1 MNDPTGQ
8 RWQSFS
14 IANTTVA
21 SLSNSVQIIKEAVSP
36 LTSQIALGHFD
47 FFFFSLIAVL
57 CLFLLMLFLFIITLS
72 LAFSFFSFVLLDL
85 DYDSSGF
92 SLEVRVVS
100 VDDLVVLAINAWQ
113 LLEFEIVVEC
123 PVEGFAW
130 EFVIIDKLEGHRDKV
145 VVLKSVNLSQ
155 NISSSGCLLIYS

>member
-36 LTSQIALGHFD
+36 LTSQIALWHFD
-47 FFFFSLIAVL
+47 FFFLSLIAVL
-57 CLFLLMLFLFIITLS
+57 GLLLLIFLIFILS
-72 LAFSFFSFVLLDL
+72 LGLAFRFFSFTLLDL
-85 DYDSSGF
+85 NDDASGF

-100 VDDLVVLAINAWQ
+100 VDD
-113 LLEFEIVVEC
+113 
-123 PVEGFAW
+123 
-130 EFVIIDKLEGHRDKV
+130 
-145 VVLKSVNLSQ
+145 
-155 NISSSGCLLIYS
+155 